1 MPEVLKRKPS
11 YYVLLV
17 TTEHHVIDGEDYD
30 KQEQDGMR
38 TYDWND
44 DKHDVAKCHER
55 LGRGRAFFPW
65 RPCDID

>member
-17 TTEHHVIDGEDYD
+17 TTEHHVIDGQDYD

-38 TYDWND
+38 AYDWND
-44 DKHDVAKCHER
+44 DKHDVAGLR
-55 LGRGRAFFPW
+55 
-65 RPCDID
+65 